1 MLDSGRIMGFVITT
15 DYDRARE
22 FYEQRLGLHFVSVD
36 QFALVMKS
44 GESVIRISKAGN
56 FTPLQGTVLG
66 WEVNNIEAVVAWL
79 KERGVVFEKYQFL
92 EDPESGIWKAP
103 SGDKV
108 AWFKDPDGNVLS
120 VSEHTTGN
128 HR

>member
-1 MLDSGRIMGFVITT
+1 MLDSGKMVGFVITT
-15 DYDRARE
+15 DYDKARE

-44 GESVIRISKAGN
+44 GRNTIRISKAAN
-56 FTPLQGTVLG
+56 FNPLQGTVLG
-66 WEVNNIEAVVAWL
+66 WEVQNIEGMVAWL
-79 KERGVVFEKYQFL
+79 KERGVVFEKYAFV
-92 EDPESGIWKAP
+92 EDAEGIWTAP

-120 VSEHTTGN
+120 VSEHMEA
-128 HR
+128 